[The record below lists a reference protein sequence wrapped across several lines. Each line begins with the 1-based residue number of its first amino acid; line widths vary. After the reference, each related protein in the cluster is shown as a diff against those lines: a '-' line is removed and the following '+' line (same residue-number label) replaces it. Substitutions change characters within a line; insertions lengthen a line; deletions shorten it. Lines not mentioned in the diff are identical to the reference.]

1 MSTYFHFYDAAG
13 KEVKTTQHQCEL
25 NKRDLPC
32 SLALELGIP
41 QEDQLALRL
50 FGSTNRLDKTF
61 IPRGGFM
68 EIEAH

>member
-41 QEDQLALRL
+41 QED
-50 FGSTNRLDKTF
+50 KTF